1 MMSDGNKRARGDG
14 EPIVWGG
21 YTQTELNAQYDQTTI
36 VKDMPAINASLLEDS
51 ARVRSDMSSRCVLD
65 IPYGPTTLEKLD
77 VFLADEPNGPVVVFH
92 HGGAWTRSSKEY
104 HSYLAPPFVSKG
116 INVVV
121 LGFALAPK
129 VSLDEIVRQNRAGI
143 AWVYANA
150 STHGWD
156 RSRIHSVG
164 HSSGGHICGMMLV
177 TEWAEAYG
185 LPADV
190 IKSAAPCSGVFDL
203 APVKL
208 SARNSYLDL
217 TERAVARNSPI
228 RQIPEATAA
237 RTIPLTIAWGSG
249 ELDEFQ
255 RQCREFAAA
264 YRAAGHPVRT
274 FIREDVTHFKVSQVR
289 FDPSPA
295 HGALCADPSAAGAP
309 AHRASIPLL
318 SGREGYV

>member
-1 MMSDGNKRARGDG
+1 MSDSKRARVDE
-14 EPIVWGG
+14 EPLVWGS
-21 YTQTELNAQYDQTTI
+21 YTQAELNAQYDQTTI
-36 VKDMPAINASLLEDS
+36 VKDVPAINAKLLEDS
-51 ARVRSDMSSRCVLD
+51 VRVRSEKSSRCIID

-77 VFLADEPNGPVVVFH
+77 VFLAAEPNGPVVVFH

-104 HSYLAPPFVSKG
+104 HSYLAPAFVSKG

-121 LGFALAPK
+121 LGFSLAPK

-156 RSRIHSVG
+156 RSRIHSIG

-177 TEWAEAYG
+177 TEWAEDYG

-190 IKSAAPCSGVFDL
+190 IKSAAPCSGIFDL
-203 APVKL
+203 GPVRL

-217 TERAVARNSPI
+217 TERSAARNSPI
-228 RQIPEATAA
+228 RQIPEASAK

-264 YRAAGHPVRT
+264 WRAAGHPVRT
-274 FIREDVTHFKVSQVR
+274 FIRSDVTHFQLAR
-289 FDPSPA
+289 DIFDEEMPV
-295 HGALCADPSAAGAP
+295 LE
-309 AHRASIPLL
+309 SILKNIL
-318 SGREGYV
+318 GDF